1 MDKDVKKE
9 ITGVDNTLDDN
20 ERIKE
25 EESSL
30 DIKEE
35 SASDLVKDEI
45 PSKLD
50 NLKEALE
57 ERKEDEVKKEEVK
70 EETTAINKEDLL
82 NKLNALKK

>member
-1 MDKDVKKE
+1 MRF
-9 ITGVDNTLDDN
+9 TAQL
-20 ERIKE
+20 
-25 EESSL
+25 L
-30 DIKEE
+30 P
-35 SASDLVKDEI
+35 SDLVRDEI

-57 ERKEDEVKKEEVK
+57 ERKENELKKEEVK